1 MQPDL
6 HHATPSAE
14 PYLHRATPSAE
25 PYLHRATPSAEP
37 DLHRATPSAEPYLHC
52 ATPSAEPYLHC
63 ATQSAE
69 LYLHRATPSAE
80 PYLHR
85 ATPSA
90 EPYLHRTTPSAEPY
104 LHRATPS
111 AVPYLHCAT
120 PSAEPYLHFVDSLEG
135 LRGEKFPPRTV
146 IFHAYC
152 HFEALCDTDY
162 TYSCINCGFYPPVVV
177 MDLHRKG
184 VFKMAV
190 SDLKAPPDD
199 FNGEHDIESFWNS
212 VHLAT
217 ISRGFFQSDETR
229 RSGTVLNTEFKKV
242 RTCPSSTEAQ
252 LSSVTEDHLIDE
264 LAKQK
269 VGVVRKLCKACNID
283 TKGSRLDLI
292 TRLKENMKSRQTY
305 DKVFQ
310 SIWGASG
317 GWSVILCPHGI
328 VYSIKFNLRAESPRD
343 FADLL
348 LSWKHFPNVCVYDF
362 ARGLAT
368 HTNLRVPHSLPFQPF
383 EGRLSEPTEE
393 NVKAARD
400 GKLLV
405 SLPSLHESVHCG
417 EDNAH
422 PVTGSSEHYVL
433 YDRFHEQ
440 NATDPKDILRRI
452 QLVPEL
458 KGWLN
463 SQVAEQFFAKMRK
476 SNYFFNNMTPS
487 THAFL
492 MRSVI
497 HRHNTSTNRALLQRQ
512 LNSGCRLELLNTITL
527 STLGQAVIA
536 EPRSTERIAAQ
547 PPTDEAPIQNVGPSH
562 HCGQHCATL
571 TAISNL
577 RPCRTMWAAG
587 GDHPL
592 QEQLV
597 SYVLDEGRPANE
609 ILVKDGPT
617 CLTRENLLS
626 LGLNRE
632 IDSVVGNACLRL
644 VKEIVE
650 LQGKNVFIMD
660 LHIPPTW
667 LPPLSCDP
675 LVSLPSDMPYLRSWW
690 CKVLLENLE
699 IEGHGRRFAH
709 FTEEGKKMGDGS
721 LLPVFRVPRKRRHST
736 LLPDDIL
743 QRILV
748 FVVLEDGCSA
758 ILRLALACQTF
769 NKIVSQEHFQQE
781 AHFRWLDN
789 AAVYNAASFTKTVG
803 LATREMDN
811 GECLWGFTPQMTT
824 LATVAGIV
832 FGRWRS

>member
-1 MQPDL
+1 
-6 HHATPSAE
+6 
-14 PYLHRATPSAE
+14 
-25 PYLHRATPSAEP
+25 
-37 DLHRATPSAEPYLHC
+37 
-52 ATPSAEPYLHC
+52 
-63 ATQSAE
+63 
-69 LYLHRATPSAE
+69 
-80 PYLHR
+80 
-85 ATPSA
+85 
-90 EPYLHRTTPSAEPY
+90 
-104 LHRATPS
+104 
-111 AVPYLHCAT
+111 
-120 PSAEPYLHFVDSLEG
+120 
-135 LRGEKFPPRTV
+135 
-146 IFHAYC
+146 
-152 HFEALCDTDY
+152 
-162 TYSCINCGFYPPVVV
+162 
-177 MDLHRKG
+177 
-184 VFKMAV
+184 
-190 SDLKAPPDD
+190 
-199 FNGEHDIESFWNS
+199 
-212 VHLAT
+212 
-217 ISRGFFQSDETR
+217 
-229 RSGTVLNTEFKKV
+229 
-242 RTCPSSTEAQ
+242 
-252 LSSVTEDHLIDE
+252 
-264 LAKQK
+264 
-269 VGVVRKLCKACNID
+269 
-283 TKGSRLDLI
+283 
-292 TRLKENMKSRQTY
+292 MKSRQTY

-383 EGRLSEPTEE
+383 EGRLSDPTEE

-405 SLPSLHESVHCG
+405 SLPWLHESVHCG

-497 HRHNTSTNRALLQRQ
+497 HRHNTSTNRALLERQ

-536 EPRSTERIAAQ
+536 DASKRRSTTVVAQASSATRSQLTPAEPRSTESIAAQ
-547 PPTDEAPIQNVGPSH
+547 PPTDEAQTQNVGPSH

-577 RPCRTMWAAG
+577 RPCRTMWSAG

-609 ILVKDGPT
+609 IMIKDGPT

-632 IDSVVGNACLRL
+632 MDSMVGNACLRL
-644 VKEIVE
+644 VKEMVE
-650 LQGKNVFIMD
+650 LQGKKVFIMD

-675 LVSLPSDMPYLRSWW
+675 LGSLPVDSAEKDALIFPLWTQGHF
-690 CKVLLENLE
+690 LLC
-699 IEGHGRRFAH
+699 GCCTKAHAWAMGRTVR
-709 FTEEGKKMGDGS
+709 
-721 LLPVFRVPRKRRHST
+721 P
-736 LLPDDIL
+736 
-743 QRILV
+743 
-748 FVVLEDGCSA
+748 GC
-758 ILRLALACQTF
+758 
-769 NKIVSQEHFQQE
+769 
-781 AHFRWLDN
+781 
-789 AAVYNAASFTKTVG
+789 
-803 LATREMDN
+803 
-811 GECLWGFTPQMTT
+811 
-824 LATVAGIV
+824 
-832 FGRWRS
+832 

>member
-1 MQPDL
+1 
-6 HHATPSAE
+6 
-14 PYLHRATPSAE
+14 
-25 PYLHRATPSAEP
+25 
-37 DLHRATPSAEPYLHC
+37 
-52 ATPSAEPYLHC
+52 
-63 ATQSAE
+63 
-69 LYLHRATPSAE
+69 
-80 PYLHR
+80 
-85 ATPSA
+85 
-90 EPYLHRTTPSAEPY
+90 
-104 LHRATPS
+104 
-111 AVPYLHCAT
+111 
-120 PSAEPYLHFVDSLEG
+120 
-135 LRGEKFPPRTV
+135 
-146 IFHAYC
+146 
-152 HFEALCDTDY
+152 
-162 TYSCINCGFYPPVVV
+162 
-177 MDLHRKG
+177 
-184 VFKMAV
+184 
-190 SDLKAPPDD
+190 
-199 FNGEHDIESFWNS
+199 
-212 VHLAT
+212 
-217 ISRGFFQSDETR
+217 
-229 RSGTVLNTEFKKV
+229 
-242 RTCPSSTEAQ
+242 
-252 LSSVTEDHLIDE
+252 
-264 LAKQK
+264 
-269 VGVVRKLCKACNID
+269 
-283 TKGSRLDLI
+283 
-292 TRLKENMKSRQTY
+292 MKSRQTY

-368 HTNLRVPHSLPFQPF
+368 HTNFRVPHSLPFQPF
-383 EGRLSEPTEE
+383 EGRLSDPTEE
-393 NVKAARD
+393 NVKAARY

-405 SLPSLHESVHCG
+405 SLPWLHESVHCG
-417 EDNAH
+417 ENNAH

-433 YDRFHEQ
+433 YERFHEQ

-497 HRHNTSTNRALLQRQ
+497 HRHNTSTNRALLERQ

-527 STLGQAVIA
+527 STLGQAVIGDASKRRSTIVVAQASSATRSQLTPA
-536 EPRSTERIAAQ
+536 EPRSTESIAAQ
-547 PPTDEAPIQNVGPSH
+547 PPTDEAQTQNVGPSH
-562 HCGQHCATL
+562 HCGQYCATL

-577 RPCRTMWAAG
+577 RPCRTMWSAG

-609 ILVKDGPT
+609 IMIKDGPT

-632 IDSVVGNACLRL
+632 MDSMVGNACLRL
-644 VKEIVE
+644 VKEMVE
-650 LQGKNVFIMD
+650 LQGKKVFIMD

-675 LVSLPSDMPYLRSWW
+675 LGSLPVDSAEKDALIFPLWTQGHFLLCVMMPGKRRILFLDSLFAQWEQGFGNKAYRDILRAVAQKLMPGPWEEQSGLDVEGLPLQHYGIDCGLFMVMYTWYITVEAAFDFTTVSAVLVLTKMFNVNCGESHYNCSYLQSDMQYLRSWW
-690 CKVLLENLE
+690 CKVLLKNLE

-709 FTEEGKKMGDGS
+709 FTQEGRKMGDRS
-721 LLPVFRVPRKRRHST
+721 LPPVFRVLRKRRYST
-736 LLPDDIL
+736 LVPTIPAKMLRVSQDGAVATDILQLPDDIL

-748 FVVLEDGCSA
+748 FVVLQYGCSA
-758 ILRLALACQTF
+758 IPRLALTCQRL
-769 NKIVSQEHFQQE
+769 NNIVSQEHFQQE
-781 AHFRWLDN
+781 AHFSWLDSVVN
-789 AAVYNAASFTKTVG
+789 WKRLSERHRQMYRKPYTISICRRLQCSQLYKDCGAGYQGNGQRGVLLGFYSSDDNPGYCSWDCFLDDGG
-803 LATREMDN
+803 LE
-811 GECLWGFTPQMTT
+811 Q
-824 LATVAGIV
+824 
-832 FGRWRS
+832 